1 MNAIGVMLEFF
12 DNFSNGISRA
22 INSANNLGASFDN
35 VSNAANIDLNASQF
49 DNLANSAS
57 NVATQIDNWTE
68 KVGNYDKGALEAVY
82 STEELVQMGYK
93 TQNALQGIANAGKG
107 IEPPLNQ
114 AVQEQDKLNRSIN
127 IGSGNMNGFA
137 SKVGNLLKTYLGF
150 QAAKK
155 GITETI
161 GGAME
166 LQQQLFTMQGIM
178 GNSDVAT
185 AYFDNLQ
192 KKANESVFSFE
203 DFAQNARNFMQFTK
217 NTDTLDSLADLSERL
232 ALIDPTQGLQGAG
245 FALKEMMS
253 GDGVSLK
260 DRFGFGKADIEILKA
275 SRDMNDFIGKFDLLL
290 SKKGFTEDMLAQYN
304 QSAAAQFDNLGSN
317 ITTGLAQAG
326 TNALEALNP
335 LITKINQAFSNG
347 AFDGFFNSLSNGL
360 TIFAY
365 AVVNTV
371 GVISNIGQAI
381 QDNLGII
388 GPIVLGVASAF
399 GTYKLAVIGVNVVTA
414 ISKGIQLAS
423 AIATSIHTG
432 ATLAATN
439 AKAAATAAQWGLNAA
454 ILACPITWIVMA
466 IVVVIAVITAWSIH
480 TNGLQAIWL
489 IFTNILITAWDS
501 LKLAAVFMAFS
512 VMNAWDNMTI
522 GIYSASVGIQNFLG
536 NMKANGLMIIQNFV
550 NGAIDLINDLINT
563 VNNIP
568 GVSID
573 TIQKVTFGA
582 ETMAENQAEQ
592 AARNNDLAAYI
603 SQKEA
608 NKMARDT
615 YFNNMFNEA
624 SDGLQSRLAN
634 IESAKQAHANGTD
647 TFSLTDLLNKGLG
660 TDLDSWNAM
669 QGAGD
674 LGVSDNGA
682 NKKLSGISDK
692 IDISNENLE
701 MLKDSAENKSIQN
714 FVSLSPSVT
723 FGDTHVKEEADINKI
738 ISKIETYMDEE
749 IANSAEG
756 VYSY

>member
-1 MNAIGVMLEFF
+1 MNGIGVMLEFF
-12 DNFSNGISRA
+12 DNFSNGISNA
-22 INSANNLGASFDN
+22 INSANNLGSSFDN
-35 VSNAANIDLNASQF
+35 VSNAANIDLNTSQF
-49 DNLANSAS
+49 DSLANSAS

-68 KVGNYDKGALEAVY
+68 KVGSYNKEALEAVY
-82 STEELVQMGYK
+82 STEELVQMGFK
-93 TQNALQGIANAGKG
+93 TQDALQGIAEVGKE
-107 IEPPLNQ
+107 IPPPLDN
-114 AVQEQDKLNRSIN
+114 ATKEQDKLNRSIN
-127 IGSGNMNGFA
+127 VGSGNMNGFV

-217 NTDTLDSLADLSERL
+217 NTDTLDSLANLSERL

-275 SRDMNDFIGKFDLLL
+275 SQDMNDFISKFDILL

-304 QSAAAQFDNLGSN
+304 QSAAAQFDNLESN
-317 ITTGLAQAG
+317 IATGLAQAG
-326 TNALEALNP
+326 NNALEALNP

-381 QDNLGII
+381 QDNWGII
-388 GPIVLGVASAF
+388 GPVIEIAVGAYLGFNAVALITNAIL
-399 GTYKLAVIGVNVVTA
+399 GAQALAH
-414 ISKGIQLAS
+414 GIAGAAEML
-423 AIATSIHTG
+423 HTG
-432 ATLAATN
+432 YTMAETV
-439 AKAAATAAQWGLNAA
+439 AQHGLNAA
-454 ILACPITWIVMA
+454 LLACPLTWIVIA
-466 IVVVIAVITAWSIH
+466 IFAVIAAITAWSIH
-480 TNGLQAIWL
+480 TNGLQATWL

-501 LKLAAVFMAFS
+501 LKLSAVLMAFS
-512 VMNAWDNMTI
+512 VMNAWDSMTI

-573 TIQKVTFGA
+573 TIQHVTFGA
-582 ETMAENQAEQ
+582 EAMAENQAEQ
-592 AARNNDLAAYI
+592 AARNNDLAAYR

-608 NKMARDT
+608 NKLARDT

-624 SDGLQSRLAN
+624 KSNFQDRMAN
-634 IESAKQAHANGTD
+634 IEAAKQAHANGTD
-647 TFSLTDLLNKGLG
+647 TFSLTDLFKKGLG

-669 QGAGD
+669 QGPGD
-674 LGVSDNGA
+674 LSNVNDSGA

-692 IDISNENLE
+692 IDISNETMK
-701 MLKDSAENKSIQN
+701 MLADSSEEKSISN
-714 FVSLSPSVT
+714 FITLSPSIT

>member
-1 MNAIGVMLEFF
+1 MNAVGVMLQFF
-12 DNFSNGISRA
+12 DNFSTGISNA

-35 VSNAANIDLNASQF
+35 VSNAANIDLNTRQF
-49 DNLANSAS
+49 DSLANFAS

-68 KVGNYDKGALEAVY
+68 KVGNYDKSAMEAVY
-82 STEELVQMGYK
+82 STEELVQMGFK
-93 TQNALQGIANAGKG
+93 TQNALQGIADVGKE
-107 IEPPLNQ
+107 IPPPLDN
-114 AVQEQDKLNRSIN
+114 ATKEQDKLNRSIN
-127 IGSGNMNGFA
+127 IGSGNMNGFV

-217 NTDTLDSLADLSERL
+217 NTDTLDSLANLSERL

-253 GDGVSLK
+253 GDGTSLK
-260 DRFGFGKADIEILKA
+260 ERFGFGKADIEILKA
-275 SRDMNDFIGKFDLLL
+275 SKDMGDFLTQFDTLL

-326 TNALEALNP
+326 NNALEALNP
-335 LITKINQAFSNG
+335 LITKINQAFGNG
-347 AFDGFFNSLSNGL
+347 SFDSFFNALSNGL
-360 TIFAY
+360 TIFAS
-365 AVVNTV
+365 VT
-371 GVISNIGQAI
+371 IQAA
-381 QDNLGII
+381 NGIAWLSQYLDVF
-388 GPIVLGVASAF
+388 GPIILGVASAF
-399 GTYKLAVIGVNVVTA
+399 GVYKLMLIGYNAVQA
-414 ISKGIQLAS
+414 ISTGLQTAH
-423 AIATSIHTG
+423 AIAIAVKTG
-432 ATLAATN
+432 TTIADAAATN
-439 AKAAATAAQWGLNAA
+439 QLTISQWALNSA
-454 ILACPITWIVMA
+454 ILACPITWIVIGIMLLIAALYAGVA
-466 IVVVIAVITAWSIH
+466 IFNHFAGTSVSATGIICGALSTAGAFIWNLFLGLLQLVFGVVEYWYNLFGAFANFFGNVFNDPIGAIIHLFGDLADNVLGVIEKIA
-480 TNGLQAIWL
+480 NAI
-489 IFTNILITAWDS
+489 DS
-501 LKLAAVFMAFS
+501 VFGSNLSAAVQGWRGTLSEMTDFAAKKFGNGQYEDKVKKLDVNSALDELGVGLDRISYKGAYNAGYKFGSNLGFS
-512 VMNAWDNMTI
+512 NPMDNIT
-522 GIYSASVGIQNFLG
+522 
-536 NMKANGLMIIQNFV
+536 
-550 NGAIDLINDLINT
+550 
-563 VNNIP
+563 
-568 GVSID
+568 
-573 TIQKVTFGA
+573 
-582 ETMAENQAEQ
+582 
-592 AARNNDLAAYI
+592 
-603 SQKEA
+603 
-608 NKMARDT
+608 
-615 YFNNMFNEA
+615 
-624 SDGLQSRLAN
+624 
-634 IESAKQAHANGTD
+634 
-647 TFSLTDLLNKGLG
+647 KGLG

-669 QGAGD
+669 QGPGD
-674 LGVSDNGA
+674 LSNVNDSGA

-701 MLKDSAENKSIQN
+701 MLRDSAEEKSIQN
-714 FVSLSPSVT
+714 FVQLSPSIT